1 MRVFFLLAAVLG
13 SLAGCQIKA
22 PDDSAWQRFEYV
34 EPEMGV
40 DFHLKFYAPNRPEA
54 ERIAKAA
61 YARVE
66 ELNGIF
72 SDYDPGSELSR
83 LGRAPVGESIAVSPE
98 LFDILQRAQVLA
110 RDTRGA
116 FDVTAGPSVGFWRQ
130 ARKRGQMPRVEE
142 LHAAQKRV
150 GYQQLSLNA
159 VNRTVSLRAA
169 NLQLDLGGIAK
180 GYAVDEAMAVLKAN
194 GIARAYVAAD
204 SDLLTSGPPPDKV
217 GWKIELRNVDE
228 FGNLYPRTVFLKHI
242 ALSTSGDTQQ
252 FVEINGRR
260 YSHIVDPRTGIGL
273 TSRIQVT
280 VMSSDS
286 VTADS
291 HATAVCVL
299 GKQAGLQFADRRQ
312 LQSLV
317 LELAGDRPQVTPS
330 RAWKVW
336 E

>member
-1 MRVFFLLAAVLG
+1 MRVFFLLTAVLV
-13 SLAGCQIKA
+13 SAMGCLTNV
-22 PDDSAWQRFEYV
+22 PDDSEWERFEYV

-54 ERIAKAA
+54 ERIARAA

-66 ELNGIF
+66 FLNGIF
-72 SDYDPGSELSR
+72 SDYNPSSELNR
-83 LGRAPVGESIAVSPE
+83 LGRAPVGEPVWVSSE
-98 LFDILQRAQVLA
+98 LFNILQRAQALA

-116 FDVTAGPSVGFWRQ
+116 FDVTAGPSVRFWRQ
-130 ARKRGQMPRVEE
+130 ARKRGRMPPVEE
-142 LHAAQKRV
+142 LQAAQNRV
-150 GYQQLSLNA
+150 GYQKFLLNA
-159 VNRTVSLRAA
+159 KHQTVTLRAA

-180 GYAVDEAMAVLKAN
+180 GYVVDEAMAVLKAN

-204 SDLLTSGPPPDKV
+204 SDLLTSGPPPGKA

-228 FGNLYPRTVFLKHI
+228 FGNLYPRTVFLKHV
-242 ALSTSGDTQQ
+242 ALSTSGDTEQ

-273 TSRIQVT
+273 TSRIQAT
-280 VMSSDS
+280 VVAADS

-291 HATAVCVL
+291 YATAVCVL
-299 GKQAGLQFADRRQ
+299 GKQAGLQFAGRRQ
-312 LQSLV
+312 LQALV
-317 LELAGDRPQVTPS
+317 LELAGDRPQVTLS

>member
-1 MRVFFLLAAVLG
+1 M
-13 SLAGCQIKA
+13 GCQTQA
-22 PDDSAWQRFEYV
+22 PDDSAWERFEYV

-54 ERIAKAA
+54 ERIARAA

-66 ELNGIF
+66 FLNGIF
-72 SDYDPGSELSR
+72 SDYNPSSELNR
-83 LGRAPVGESIAVSPE
+83 LGRAPVGEPVRVSSE
-98 LFDILQRAQVLA
+98 LFNILQRAQALA

-116 FDVTAGPSVGFWRQ
+116 FDVTAGPSVRFWRL
-130 ARKRGQMPRVEE
+130 ARKRGQMPPVQE
-142 LHAAQKRV
+142 LQAAQNRV
-150 GYQQLSLNA
+150 GYQKLLLNA
-159 VNRTVSLRAA
+159 EHQTVTLRVAQ
-169 NLQLDLGGIAK
+169 LQLDLGGIAK

-204 SDLLTSGPPPDKV
+204 SDLLTSGPPPGKA

-228 FGNLYPRTVFLKHI
+228 FGNLYPRTVILKHV
-242 ALSTSGDTQQ
+242 ALSTSGDTEQ

-273 TSRIQVT
+273 TSRIQAT
-280 VMSSDS
+280 VVAADS

-291 HATAVCVL
+291 YATAVCVL
-299 GKQAGLQFADRRQ
+299 GKQAGLQFAGRRQ
-312 LQSLV
+312 LQALV
-317 LELAGDRPQVTPS
+317 LELAGDRPQVTLS